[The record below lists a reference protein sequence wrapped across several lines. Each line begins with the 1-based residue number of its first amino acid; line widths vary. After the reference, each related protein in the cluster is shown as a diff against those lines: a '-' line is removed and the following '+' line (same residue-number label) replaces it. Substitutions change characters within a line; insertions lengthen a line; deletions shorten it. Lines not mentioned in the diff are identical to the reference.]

1 MWISSSAGQV
11 HSGHTYRT
19 AWFARDRLGSSMD
32 CKTPF
37 DALAVKSSVAQKCF
51 GANVSLVFIEVE
63 VNFRFRPPT
72 VKSPLVQHRNYLLPS
87 LRAGLSAIA
96 MVVMATVIT
105 ACGNSQAEAPPPPP
119 PEVDAAQV
127 VTKSVRQWD
136 EFTGRIAAIGA
147 VDIRPRVSGYIDR
160 IAFKE
165 GDMVKAGDLLFVV
178 DPRPYRATYDS
189 AVAQLERARA
199 SAQLAE
205 AQNKRAEALI
215 LTSTISVG
223 TYGTRRA
230 ALGQA
235 SGDVHAA
242 EAALATAKLNLDF
255 TEVRSPIAGRVSRAL
270 LTLGNLVQAD
280 QTVLTSVVSQDPVYV
295 YFQPDEQSFLGYR
308 ELARKG
314 ERANSDN
321 PVRVGL
327 ASETGFPHSGTV
339 DFVNNQIDAATGT
352 INVRATVPNPDGVFV
367 PGLYARVQLEG
378 RAEHMAMLIDDKA
391 IMTDQDRK
399 YVYVLGPEDKAK
411 RKDIALGR
419 VHDGLR
425 VVQSGLDAND
435 KVIVAGLQKIF
446 APDTKV
452 KPNPV
457 AMSARPQ
464 S

>member
-1 MWISSSAGQV
+1 
-11 HSGHTYRT
+11 
-19 AWFARDRLGSSMD
+19 
-32 CKTPF
+32 
-37 DALAVKSSVAQKCF
+37 
-51 GANVSLVFIEVE
+51 
-63 VNFRFRPPT
+63 
-72 VKSPLVQHRNYLLPS
+72 
-87 LRAGLSAIA
+87 
-96 MVVMATVIT
+96 
-105 ACGNSQAEAPPPPP
+105 
-119 PEVDAAQV
+119 

-165 GDMVKAGDLLFVV
+165 GDMVNAGDLLFVV
-178 DPRPYRATYDS
+178 DPRPYRAAYDS
-189 AVAQLERARA
+189 AVAQLERVRA

-205 AQNKRAEALI
+205 AQYKRAESLI
-215 LTSTISVG
+215 KNATISFD
-223 TYGTRRA
+223 TYDTRRA

-235 SGDVHAA
+235 SADVHAA

-295 YFQPDEQSFLGYR
+295 YFQPDEQSFLRYR

-327 ASETGFPHSGTV
+327 ASEIGFPHSGTV
-339 DFVNNQIDAATGT
+339 NFVNNQVDAPTGT
-352 INVRATVPNPDGVFV
+352 INVRARVPNADGVFV

-378 RAEHMAMLIDDKA
+378 RADFMAMLIDDKA

-411 RKDIALGR
+411 RKDIVLGS

-452 KPNPV
+452 KPNLV
-457 AMSARPQ
+457 AMGARPQ

>member
-1 MWISSSAGQV
+1 V
-11 HSGHTYRT
+11 TYR
-19 AWFARDRLGSSMD
+19 
-32 CKTPF
+32 
-37 DALAVKSSVAQKCF
+37 
-51 GANVSLVFIEVE
+51 
-63 VNFRFRPPT
+63 
-72 VKSPLVQHRNYLLPS
+72 HYLLAS
-87 LRAGLSAIA
+87 LRAGLFVVATVAIA
-96 MVVMATVIT
+96 TVVT
-105 ACGNSQAEAPPPPP
+105 ACSNSQAEAPSPPPP

-127 VTKSVRQWD
+127 VIESVRPWD

-147 VDIRPRVSGYIDR
+147 VDIRPRVSGYIER

-165 GDMVKAGDLLFVV
+165 GDTVKAGDLLFVI

-189 AVAQLERARA
+189 AMAQLERARA
-199 SAQLAE
+199 SVQLAE
-205 AQNKRAEALI
+205 AQNKRAESLI
-215 LTSTISVG
+215 KTGAISVDALD
-223 TYGTRRA
+223 TRGA
-230 ALGQA
+230 ALGQTSA
-235 SGDVHAA
+235 DVHAA

-255 TEVRSPIAGRVSRAL
+255 TEVRAPIAGRVSRAL

-295 YFQPDEQSFLGYR
+295 YFQPDEQSFLRYC
-308 ELARKG
+308 ELARRG

-321 PVRVGL
+321 QVRVGL

-339 DFVNNQIDAATGT
+339 NFVNNQVDAATGT

-378 RAEHMAMLIDDKA
+378 RAEYMAMLIDDKA
-391 IMTDQDRK
+391 VMTDQDRK
-399 YVYVLGPEDKAK
+399 YVYVLGPEDKVK
-411 RKDIALGR
+411 RKDIVLGSI
-419 VHDGLR
+419 HEGLR

-446 APDTKV
+446 APETKV

-457 AMSARPQ
+457 AMGVRPQ